1 MLEHCQLTG
10 HQLPTLGF
18 LPFSSL
24 GVVHGDLEDV
34 TDGDQAGVSGD
45 VTELVCGVT
54 ELSRPH
60 SALAEK

>member
-45 VTELVCGVT
+45 VTELVCWPGLT
-54 ELSRPH
+54 LPWLRNDWRC
-60 SALAEK
+60 